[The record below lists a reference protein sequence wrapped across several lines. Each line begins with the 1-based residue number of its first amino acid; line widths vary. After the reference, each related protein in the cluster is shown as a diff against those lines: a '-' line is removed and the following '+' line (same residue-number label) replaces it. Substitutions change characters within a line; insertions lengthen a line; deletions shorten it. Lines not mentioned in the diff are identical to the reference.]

1 MTALAPAPPAADDAG
16 ETLRRAQQGDQ
27 DAFTV
32 LVEEN
37 EAMVYSIARNF
48 FDDRTR
54 GEEIAQ
60 EVFLQLY
67 RSLGELESASHIV
80 FWLRQVTSRRCID
93 GARRAKFRVAVSL
106 DDAGPLTAANETRD
120 PLFDRRVRQEI
131 AALPE
136 MQRLVLTLRYQED
149 LDPSDICRIVGKP
162 VNTVKSILHR
172 ALQSLRKT
180 LCAREGA
187 SNGEL

>member
-1 MTALAPAPPAADDAG
+1 MTALAPVPAPVDEAS
-16 ETLRRAQQGDQ
+16 ELRRAQRGDH
-27 DAFTV
+27 DAFAA
-32 LVEEN
+32 LIEEH
-37 EAMVYSIARNF
+37 EGMVYSIARTF

-54 GEEIAQ
+54 AEEIAQ

-67 RSLGELESASHIV
+67 RSLDELESAAHLL

-93 GARRAKFRVAVSL
+93 ATRRAKFRAVVPL
-106 DDAGPLTAANETRD
+106 DDAGPLAVHTEVRD
-120 PLFDRRVRQEI
+120 PLFDRRVREQI

-136 MQRLVLTLRYQED
+136 MQRLILTLRYQED

-172 ALQSLRKT
+172 ALQSLRET
-180 LCAREGA
+180 L
-187 SNGEL
+187 GES